1 MADLQIF
8 AAESLQAIKAKSDTL
23 LARVDALAVAA
34 ATLPEAQE
42 LLKNAQMLASYI
54 EQQRTAAKAPY
65 LEKGREIDELAKELS
80 APVET
85 AKERVKAKIMDYNAE
100 LERKRKAREQAV
112 AAAQRLIMA
121 AQDEAAVDAAVAGL
135 DFDDLG
141 VLAAAESRKN
151 AIAKEREQAA
161 EAKRLEAE
169 RKELAKIA
177 KKQGEEAAAIAQEKA
192 RQDAEARQAEQAK
205 QDAERK
211 AQEERMAKE
220 AEKAAS
226 EAAARA
232 KVQAPK
238 GVRKVPKFEVL
249 DASKLPR
256 EYLCADEKAIR
267 AAVNAGTRE
276 IAGVRIWED
285 TDVR

>member
-8 AAESLQAIKAKSDTL
+8 AAESLQAIRAKADTL
-23 LARVDALAVAA
+23 LAKVDALAVTAP
-34 ATLPEAQE
+34 TLPEAQE

-54 EQQRTAAKAPY
+54 EQQRAAAKAPY
-65 LEKGREIDELAKELS
+65 LEKGREIDELAKQLV

-85 AKERVKAKIMDYNAE
+85 AKEKVKGKIMDYNAE
-100 LERKRKAREQAV
+100 LERKRKARELAV
-112 AAAQRLIMA
+112 ANAQRAISA
-121 AQDEAAVDAAVAGL
+121 AQDEAAVDAVVAGL

-141 VLAAAESRKN
+141 VLAAAEARKT
-151 AIAKEREQAA
+151 AIAQAREQAA
-161 EAKRLEAE
+161 EAKRLDAE

-192 RQDAEARQAEQAK
+192 RQEAEARKLEQDK
-205 QDAERK
+205 QDAARK
-211 AQEERMAKE
+211 AQQEQLAKE
-220 AEKAAS
+220 AERAAS

-238 GVRKVPKFEVL
+238 GVRKVAKFEVT
-249 DASKLPR
+249 DAAKLPR

-267 AAVNAGTRE
+267 AAVNAGARE
-276 IAGVRIWED
+276 ISGVRIWED
-285 TDVR
+285 MDVR